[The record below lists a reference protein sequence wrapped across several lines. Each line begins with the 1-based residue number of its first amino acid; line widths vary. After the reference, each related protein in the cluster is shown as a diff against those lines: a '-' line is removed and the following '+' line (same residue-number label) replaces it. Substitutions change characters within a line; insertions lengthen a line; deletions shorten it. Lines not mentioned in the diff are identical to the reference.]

1 MVSLDKISLV
11 LILSFFGYVVVNLP
25 SGFGAPLECNNDYTK
40 EELDNYCKNPNEYNR
55 DICKEYCQNAHTI
68 DPSALQLPPPLDKL
82 NETVVA
88 QLRAGCDGNCN
99 ENSTCVCAIA
109 TGKLH
114 NILTN
119 INVGQINPLDIVN
132 SFSVVVGDKNITL
145 ARLICEDP
153 KLDTMGSTVSSFPIN
168 FALLNQ
174 IINRYISIVLLFF
187 GIIGNTLNILVFTRK
202 IFRNNICVTY
212 FLGSTIFDFLA
223 IIIGL
228 IPRPLNGFNVDP
240 TQSSAVICKLKFFI
254 SYLSGYTAAW
264 FIGFASIKRYLSSS
278 TNVNTRQLITMKRA
292 RLSMVFVILFGFL
305 AFGEQFYCI
314 DINQNILGASQ
325 SCYQLKL
332 NIQCQIADSLMQ
344 FLFQILAP
352 TLMMI
357 VFGSLTVRN
366 IRRKHRRIN
375 VIQIANGPSSVA
387 TITNAVPIP
396 IPQQSINNTN
406 GQNKQPLSKEVRRVT
421 QKREAQLSL
430 ILFIQ
435 IAVFVIASFPLG
447 VYKVYSVATIYDTK
461 SVLRVAIENTLFNIF
476 VICIYLNNAIKFYI
490 YTLSGTVFRQEL
502 MKLFYSVKIT
512 NLLNR

>member
-1 MVSLDKISLV
+1 
-11 LILSFFGYVVVNLP
+11 
-25 SGFGAPLECNNDYTK
+25 
-40 EELDNYCKNPNEYNR
+40 
-55 DICKEYCQNAHTI
+55 
-68 DPSALQLPPPLDKL
+68 
-82 NETVVA
+82 
-88 QLRAGCDGNCN
+88 
-99 ENSTCVCAIA
+99 
-109 TGKLH
+109 
-114 NILTN
+114 
-119 INVGQINPLDIVN
+119 
-132 SFSVVVGDKNITL
+132 
-145 ARLICEDP
+145 
-153 KLDTMGSTVSSFPIN
+153 MGSTISSFPIN

-435 IAVFVIASFPLG
+435 VSFTDKKYFVI
-447 VYKVYSVATIYDTK
+447 
-461 SVLRVAIENTLFNIF
+461 
-476 VICIYLNNAIKFYI
+476 
-490 YTLSGTVFRQEL
+490 
-502 MKLFYSVKIT
+502 
-512 NLLNR
+512 